1 MAEFDWKSVVKAV
14 APTIATALGGPLTG
28 LGVKAISEAV
38 LGNGD
43 GTEEEISF
51 ALQSATPET
60 LANLKKADQDF
71 KVKMQELDID
81 LAKLDYDD
89 ADSARKRQME
99 VKDITPDALAY
110 VLILSFVGALMTLF
124 WCVIPPGNE
133 KLIYTMLGSLG
144 TLTIAACQYFH
155 GSSRGSA
162 RKDHIM
168 QNQKK

>member
-1 MAEFDWKSVVKAV
+1 MEFDWKSVVKAV

-43 GTEEEISF
+43 GTEEDISL
-51 ALQSATPET
+51 ALQGATPEI
-60 LANLKKADQDF
+60 LATLKKADQDF
-71 KVKMQELDID
+71 KVQMKKLDID
-81 LAKLDYDD
+81 LTKLDYAD

-99 VKDITPDALAY
+99 VKDTTPDVLAY
-110 VLILSFVGALMTLF
+110 LLLTSFVGALMTLF

-144 TLTIAACQYFH
+144 TLTIGAMAYFH

-162 RKDHIM
+162 KKDHII
-168 QNQKK
+168 QNQK